1 MINNN
6 NNNKEKIMKIAFNNK
21 QRKILKAM
29 LLDNIWEAKGDW
41 NVYGKQDI
49 KEVVNILDKI
59 TDQESKTFA
68 STSVTI
74 SDLDKGINL
83 KESA

>member
-1 MINNN
+1 
-6 NNNKEKIMKIAFNNK
+6 MKISFNNK

-59 TDQESKTFA
+59 SDAECETFA
-68 STSVTI
+68 STSVTV
-74 SDLDKGINL
+74 SDLDKGINV
-83 KESA
+83 KEIA